1 MKDPSSSDSF
11 PIRPSGPDGLLFEG
25 PEYRYTFVAPLADAH
40 DPMAIARRTSLHGES
55 VPCLVILKR
64 VEMPPEDERRQR
76 AVEEVQLAT
85 RLRHPGIPR
94 CTSWRST
101 RASPT
106 G

>member
-11 PIRPSGPDGLLFEG
+11 PIRPTGPDGLLFEG

-64 VEMPPEDERRQR
+64 VQMPPEDRGRAGSPPAAPRGSPGRCRERR
-76 AVEEVQLAT
+76 
-85 RLRHPGIPR
+85 
-94 CTSWRST
+94 
-101 RASPT
+101 
-106 G
+106 